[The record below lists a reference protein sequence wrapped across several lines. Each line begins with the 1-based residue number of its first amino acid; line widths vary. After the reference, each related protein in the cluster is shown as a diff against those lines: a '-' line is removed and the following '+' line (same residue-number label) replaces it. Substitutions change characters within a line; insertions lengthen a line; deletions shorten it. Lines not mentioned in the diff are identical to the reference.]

1 MAGPWDSHHVVK
13 RNSFPKVLNDINL
26 YYINYFVEIMNQKNS
41 LGLDKCFLE
50 ENDPIELFK
59 YWFNEAKKIELD
71 DPNALSLATSDPNGF
86 PSVRIVLL
94 KDYSQN
100 GFVFY
105 TNLNSNKSQSIKKNP
120 KAEMCFYWKSLS
132 RQIRIKGSIL
142 QVSEKEADDY
152 FSSRPYGSK
161 IAAWASKQSEV
172 LESRV
177 ELLKSIEKYKKKY
190 NDEKKVPRPKNWSGW
205 RLLPKEMEF
214 WMRLENRIHERLKY
228 SKNVNGEWDK
238 FLLYP

>member
-1 MAGPWDSHHVVK
+1 
-13 RNSFPKVLNDINL
+13 
-26 YYINYFVEIMNQKNS
+26 MNQKNS

-177 ELLKSIEKYKKKY
+177 ELLKSIEKYQKKY